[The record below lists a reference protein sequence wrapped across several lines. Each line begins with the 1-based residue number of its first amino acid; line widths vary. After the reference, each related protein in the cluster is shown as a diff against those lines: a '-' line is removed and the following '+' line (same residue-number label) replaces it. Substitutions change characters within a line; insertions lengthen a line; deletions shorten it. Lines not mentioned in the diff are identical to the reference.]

1 MLVIIS
7 WYDGVK
13 YGTLECEHMN
23 SWDNYGDECDSKIQM
38 YLFVTIDVLG
48 GVVEI
53 GPSSRQKQPQVEQ
66 VCKFHLSFS

>member
-1 MLVIIS
+1 
-7 WYDGVK
+7 
-13 YGTLECEHMN
+13 MN